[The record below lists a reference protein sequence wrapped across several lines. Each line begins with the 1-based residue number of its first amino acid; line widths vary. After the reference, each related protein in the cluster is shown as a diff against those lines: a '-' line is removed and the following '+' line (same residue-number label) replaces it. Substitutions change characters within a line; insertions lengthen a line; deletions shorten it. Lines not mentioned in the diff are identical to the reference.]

1 MFSVDLEEMASKD
14 RYKTLF
20 KFHRQFAHSPM
31 KKLKLLLKDAD
42 QCKDEYSNL
51 LEDISNTCELCKRYA
66 KAPSRPVV
74 GLPMASQV
82 NEKVSMGLKQWTGH
96 CVLHIIDMWS
106 RYTVSV
112 FIKRCHRCLDAEMD
126 SCLWNNGVNN
136 DRQRWGI

>member
-1 MFSVDLEEMASKD
+1 MASKD